1 MGTAAD
7 LTKPR
12 PEGLWLAQ
20 PAGVDLPPDCFLG
33 ACWPRC
39 RPMQERK
46 RRVEVERRQEEIQK
60 EISFLRLQLKRL
72 GAK

>member
-1 MGTAAD
+1 
-7 LTKPR
+7 
-12 PEGLWLAQ
+12 
-20 PAGVDLPPDCFLG
+20 
-33 ACWPRC
+33 
-39 RPMQERK
+39 MQERK